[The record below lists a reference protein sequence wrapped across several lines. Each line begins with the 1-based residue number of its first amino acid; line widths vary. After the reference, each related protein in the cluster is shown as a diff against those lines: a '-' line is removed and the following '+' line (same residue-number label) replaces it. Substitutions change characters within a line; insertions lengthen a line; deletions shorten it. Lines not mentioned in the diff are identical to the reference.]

1 MRFYIPFLPVDSSKC
16 YSWAFNIS
24 WEASRFVATLIH
36 VMVQHHQ
43 VLKEAAV
50 CVLTHQRGFTATDYD
65 VLFNPLFLLF
75 LDIVVFDAHIL
86 LSYTVISFSGSLLLC
101 TDGMVIVG
109 AYL

>member
-1 MRFYIPFLPVDSSKC
+1 
-16 YSWAFNIS
+16 
-24 WEASRFVATLIH
+24 
-36 VMVQHHQ
+36 MVQRHQ

-50 CVLTHQRGFTATDYD
+50 RVLTHQRGLTATDYD
-65 VLFNPLFLLF
+65 VLFNPLFLF

-101 TDGMVIVG
+101 TDVMVIVG